1 MITRPFFHPLRGD
14 EIPNAEVGGT
24 RDVTWYMSFPPF
36 PTVIMLPSAIISG
49 RDGNDVVPTVLLAAL
64 ILPLSLL
71 VLRRLADAKLSQR
84 SLADDLWLVAT
95 LAFGTVMFFA
105 AVQGSVWYTAHVVGV
120 VLALVYAWAS
130 IEAKRPI
137 IAGLALGA
145 AALTRTPMAF
155 MFPLF
160 MFEAWRMAGGDRRAF
175 VRSLVPFVIPVAA
188 FAIAGMAYNLVRF
201 HSPTEFGHT
210 YLDVRQQLQ
219 IERWGLASYHY
230 LSRNLT
236 VAFTLLPELP
246 GRSPW
251 IQVSG
256 HGLAMWITTPVLLFA
271 LWPREKPALHRALWV
286 TVACVA
292 IPSLFYQNS
301 GWVQFG
307 YRFSLD
313 YMVFLIML
321 LAIGARRLGWFA
333 RGLIIVGILINL
345 FGAYTFNRAGEY
357 YHNVYDV
364 VVSH

>member
-1 MITRPFFHPLRGD
+1 
-14 EIPNAEVGGT
+14 
-24 RDVTWYMSFPPF
+24 
-36 PTVIMLPSAIISG
+36 
-49 RDGNDVVPTVLLAAL
+49 
-64 ILPLSLL
+64 
-71 VLRRLADAKLSQR
+71 
-84 SLADDLWLVAT
+84 
-95 LAFGTVMFFA
+95 MFFA